1 MSTYIHIC
9 TCEYVDSNI
18 RSSRFTCAVCIRIM
32 IPTPAPGF
40 TVDVVGFMNEVMPS
54 PERWIAE
61 SKYAP

>member
-1 MSTYIHIC
+1 
-9 TCEYVDSNI
+9 
-18 RSSRFTCAVCIRIM
+18 M